1 MKNIAIFLSIIGII
15 GFMMINIGNKTTVAK
30 GELDLLTLASVMQ
43 GENILIKEWSLHA
56 REKMEGFQS
65 LQEVKAFTDE
75 LQQKYP
81 DWEWSFQ
88 TTKSSW
94 EATAVV
100 EDSKTQSETVKILS
114 TPTKGQVQTYV
125 IYEAKGQGWE
135 KEEQSLAT
143 TLNSKISDIFRGNAT
158 IFSCIQGEFNGKIN
172 KSLPDTVNQ
181 LLAAFK
187 AKEIEALKEDQF
199 ISTSAYSPL
208 LGESIETNGKEM
220 NMQLG
225 LRTKG
230 MGAKTTIVI
239 GTPIITIE
247 Y

>member
-1 MKNIAIFLSIIGII
+1 MKNAAMLLSIIFII
-15 GFMMINIGNKTTVAK
+15 GFMLINSGNKTTVAK
-30 GELDLLTLASVMQ
+30 GELDLLTLASKMQ

-56 REKMEGFQS
+56 REKMENVQS
-65 LQEVKAFTDE
+65 LQEIKAFTNQ
-75 LQQKYP
+75 LQAKYP
-81 DWEWSFQ
+81 NWEWSFQ
-88 TTKSSW
+88 NTDKSW
-94 EATAVV
+94 EATAFIV
-100 EDSKTQSETVKILS
+100 DNQTQSESVKILS
-114 TPTKGQVQTYV
+114 TPTKGQVQTYI
-125 IYEAKGQGWE
+125 IYEAKGQGWKNE
-135 KEEQSLAT
+135 DQSLAAA
-143 TLNSKISDIFRGNAT
+143 LNSKISDIFRGNAT
-158 IFSCIQGEFNGKIN
+158 IFSCIQGEFNDKIN

-181 LLAAFK
+181 LLAAFN
-187 AKEIEALKEDQF
+187 ATEIEALKEDQF

-230 MGAKTTIVI
+230 MGARTNIVI